1 MTVIERKCCLVVG
14 HQLVEVLVDLGQLG
28 RELLVIEDVAF
39 LVEEL
44 GHRDDQHQPLLGLHL
59 GEADRLEG
67 GELLGEARG
76 LLSSQVPENET
87 SKHQCPW
94 CPRNNLSLTWQRQG
108 AAPGVW
114 QKTIFFY
121 ISFLQ
126 TVAFSQSF
134 NLYFLEAVIFK

>member
-1 MTVIERKCCLVVG
+1 MTVIERKSCLVVG

-28 RELLVIEDVAF
+28 RELLVIEGVAF

-44 GHRDDQHQPLLGLHL
+44 GHQPLLGLHL
-59 GEADRLEG
+59 GEADRLAG
-67 GELLGEARG
+67 GELLGGARG

-114 QKTIFFY
+114 QKTIF
-121 ISFLQ
+121 L
-126 TVAFSQSF
+126 AALAA
-134 NLYFLEAVIFK
+134 LYLTLVSD

>member
-28 RELLVIEDVAF
+28 RELLVIEGVAF

-59 GEADRLEG
+59 GEADRLAG

-76 LLSSQVPENET
+76 TPPPTSSLYRGPNDR
-87 SKHQCPW
+87 SWKH
-94 CPRNNLSLTWQRQG
+94 
-108 AAPGVW
+108 
-114 QKTIFFY
+114 IF
-121 ISFLQ
+121 SF
-126 TVAFSQSF
+126 VSR
-134 NLYFLEAVIFK
+134 